1 MNAPLLPRTSRRAF
15 LRQAGLGLAACA
27 ATGLAPRL
35 LARTAGDR
43 PARTLILI
51 QLAGGNDW
59 LNTFVPADDD
69 TYARRRPTLALAR
82 PEQIPLQTGLGLHRA
97 AAGLEPLFKDG
108 QLAVVAG
115 LGPTHDVATHHRATE
130 LWHTASA
137 SEEILGTGWAGRA
150 LADVQHRGGAI
161 AAWHGTRLAPR
172 ILLAGNL
179 TPRPLATAGQGVG
192 AQLAE
197 IAEQAGGQAA
207 TEVFF
212 VSVPGFDTHF
222 DQAAAHAARLAEVS
236 NALAQLQARLARR
249 GVAGRVVTC
258 VFSEFGRTEAENAQA
273 GTDHARLGSAL
284 LLGPAIRGG
293 CPPAAAGGT
302 DLRRLTLTLGA
313 DWLGAVP
320 AAITPAAF
328 APLPLLALG

>member
-1 MNAPLLPRTSRRAF
+1 MNAPQSSRTSRRAF

-35 LARTAGDR
+35 LARTTGDR

-59 LNTFVPADDD
+59 LNTFVPTDDD
-69 TYARRRPTLALAR
+69 AYARLRPTLALAG
-82 PEQIPLQTGLGLHRA
+82 PERIPLQTSLGLHRA
-97 AAGLEPLFKDG
+97 AAGLEPLFKEG

-115 LGPTHDVATHHRATE
+115 LGPDHDVATHHRATE

-137 SEEILGTGWAGRA
+137 PDERLGTGWAGRA
-150 LADVQHRGGAI
+150 LADAQGRGRPVT
-161 AAWHGTRLAPR
+161 AWHGTHCAPC
-172 ILLAGNL
+172 ILLAEDR
-179 TPRPLATAGQGVG
+179 PARPLATVG
-192 AQLAE
+192 LGIRAQLAE
-197 IAEQAGGQAA
+197 IAETAGDR
-207 TEVFF
+207 TTTDVFF

-222 DQAAAHAARLAEVS
+222 DQSAAHAVRLAEVS
-236 NALAQLQARLARR
+236 DALAQLQARLARR
-249 GVAGRVVTC
+249 GVAERVVTC
-258 VFSEFGRTEAENAQA
+258 VFSEFGRTEAENTQA

-293 CPPAAAGGT
+293 WHPAAADGT
-302 DLRRLTLTLGA
+302 DLRRLALTLGA
-313 DWLGAVP
+313 DWLGATP
-320 AAITPAAF
+320 AAITPATF